1 MDISLILFFA
11 GSCLIFL
18 GSNLLID
25 NSKSIATTLGI
36 SPIVIGLTV
45 IALGTSLP
53 ELVVS
58 VLASIKGES
67 DVVIGNVVGSNIS
80 NITLVLGLILFLRPI
95 TVDYAKISK
104 DFNYLLFV
112 TSLLIVLGT
121 TGMLNL
127 FSGLFLLF
135 LFILFIKRQFSAL
148 QNGVLTSES
157 NKEDF
162 RPMYLFYIFIGILML
177 GYGSELFISGAIGI
191 AKFLG
196 IPLIIISLSAVALG
210 TSLPELIT
218 SIVAINKNEPS
229 FVIGNII
236 GSNIIN
242 IVLVLG
248 SSLLINPIN
257 DISVIYISFIILAF
271 STLAMYLFSRY
282 RKNLS
287 KFDGLILLSIYL
299 LFIYFNFMS

>member
-248 SSLLINPIN
+248 SSLLINPP
-257 DISVIYISFIILAF
+257 
-271 STLAMYLFSRY
+271 TL
-282 RKNLS
+282 
-287 KFDGLILLSIYL
+287 LIHETI
-299 LFIYFNFMS
+299 

>member
-148 QNGVLTSES
+148 QNGVLTSDS

-162 RPMYLFYIFIGILML
+162 RPIYLFYIFIGILML

-282 RKNLS
+282 RKKLS

>member
-95 TVDYAKISK
+95 TVDYVKISK

-282 RKNLS
+282 RKKLS